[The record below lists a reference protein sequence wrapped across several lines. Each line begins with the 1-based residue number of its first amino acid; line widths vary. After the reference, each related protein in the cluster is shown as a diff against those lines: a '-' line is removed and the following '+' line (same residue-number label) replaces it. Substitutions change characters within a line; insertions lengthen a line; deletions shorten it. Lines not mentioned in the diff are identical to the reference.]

1 VIRVI
6 ATMLIDPARG
16 VIKGQQFQHDRVIGE
31 PIQWARVMS
40 RIREVDELVIFD
52 VTHNPPDLGLLE
64 RIAAE
69 CWVPV
74 AYGGGIHDT
83 GTALRIL
90 KVTEKVVLNW
100 KTGPIWQEIAD
111 SAGLQAVVGCI
122 DLYPG
127 APIGCPGPFGEVLVQ
142 SRFRDGM
149 MNGYDVEAITGLRV
163 VTDAPII
170 ASSGAGSPADCV
182 AAVRAGAD
190 AVACGAMYAFSD
202 TTPNDVKRALHAAGY
217 PVRLMEAV

>member
-16 VIKGQQFQHDRVIGE
+16 VIKGQQFKHDRVIGE

-52 VTHNPPDLGLLE
+52 VTHNPPDLELLE

-74 AYGGGIHDT
+74 AYGGGIHDVEAAT
-83 GTALRIL
+83 RIL
-90 KVTEKVVLNW
+90 KVAEKVVIQPKDQWL
-100 KTGPIWQEIAD
+100 GMEIAD
-111 SAGLQAVVGCI
+111 RAGAQAVVMCLNHPQIYSSMVG
-122 DLYPG
+122 L
-127 APIGCPGPFGEVLVQ
+127 FGEVLVQ
-142 SRFRDGM
+142 STQRDGM
-149 MNGYDVEAITGLRV
+149 MTGYDLEGIAHVRAWFNGPL
-163 VTDAPII
+163 I
-170 ASSGAGSPADCV
+170 ASSGAGNPLDCV
-182 AAVRAGAD
+182 MAADAGAD
-190 AVACGAMYAFSD
+190 AVAAGAMYAFTD
-202 TTPNDVKRALHAAGY
+202 TTPNDVKRALHAAYY